1 MARKASR
8 DDALNRNGISYTKA
22 LGGPTIKIDGDS
34 DEAFWVSGDGYES
47 FLDPKSGDPLAIV
60 IRPSKSGEGIKF
72 MTKESEELQVGLL
85 RWNTGHR
92 IESHSHRPLRR
103 VLESTAEVLFVRSG
117 KVEMTLFTSEGGF
130 LNSRVLSSGD
140 VVALFRGG
148 HGFRILEDADIVEV
162 KQGPYTGIDE
172 KYRFPVE
179 EAP

>member
-1 MARKASR
+1 MRR
-8 DDALNRNGISYTKA
+8 H
-22 LGGPTIKIDGDS
+22 KITNQTHPDRWFPSDGHDK
-34 DEAFWVSGDGYES
+34 
-47 FLDPKSGDPLAIV
+47 FLDPENGTLMAIV
-60 IRPSKSGEGIKF
+60 IGPSQADEGISF
-72 MTKESEELQVGLL
+72 TTENSEELQVGLL
-85 RWNTGHR
+85 RWNAGHR
-92 IESHSHRPLRR
+92 IDSHSHRPLRR

-130 LNSRVLSSGD
+130 LTSRVLSTGD

-179 EAP
+179 EAN